1 MGYGDSWG
9 YYPPKSTPRKVPG
22 GIKAKSR
29 RGSIGDTWWS
39 RKWVGALESFGWSNR
54 LERGRRYARA
64 GQVIDVRVYGGKA
77 EAEVQGSRPE
87 PYDVII
93 KLLPFT
99 DQEWDKVI
107 DVLSRKAIFSAKLL
121 AGEMPQNIEDAFKE
135 TGKSLFPASQRELTT
150 YCSCPDDADPCKHI
164 AAVHYI
170 LAEEFDSDPF
180 MIFRLRG
187 MGKEELLEALRKRR
201 SSGEDNASA
210 GSPAEIDDEK
220 EEDYFKS
227 LEKGDFWA
235 GPGGDIPA
243 HFNMA
248 IPEVDG
254 AIIKRLGTPAFWDAR
269 ESFADVMA
277 KYYGEISR
285 KAMEVA
291 YSEYGT
297 SEEEKSPAA
306 TVKKTRKKT
315 KPARSS

>member
-9 YYPPKSTPRKVPG
+9 YYPPKSTPRKVEG

-39 RKWVGALESFGWSNR
+39 RKWVGALEGFGWSNR

-64 GQVIDVRVYGGKA
+64 GQVLDVRVSVGRA
-77 EAEVQGSRPE
+77 EAEVQGSRSK

-99 DQEWDKVI
+99 DQEWDKII

-121 AGEMPQNIEDAFKE
+121 AGEMPQDIEDAFKE
-135 TGKSLFPASQRELTT
+135 AGKSLFPANRRELTT
-150 YCSCPDDADPCKHI
+150 DCSCPDDADPCKHI

-187 MGKEELLEALRKRR
+187 MTKDDLLEALRKRR
-201 SSGEDNASA
+201 ASGEDNAPASESA
-210 GSPAEIDDEK
+210 ESGAEK

-235 GPGGDIPA
+235 GPGGESPV
-243 HFNMA
+243 HFHMA
-248 IPEVDG
+248 PPEVDG
-254 AIIKRLGTPAFWDAR
+254 AVIKRLGTPAFWDAG
-269 ESFADVMA
+269 ESFAGVMT
-277 KYYGEISR
+277 KFYGEISR
-285 KAMEVA
+285 KAMEAA

-297 SEEEKSPAA
+297 SEEEEAPAA
-306 TVKKTRKKT
+306 KVKKTRKRT
-315 KPARSS
+315 KSTR